1 MGRIGTAKYNTV
13 TLNNKKYKMG
23 ITSVKSIPRAI
34 TEIVVHHVKGS
45 MTNITPDIVLL
56 R

>member
-1 MGRIGTAKYNTV
+1 MGRFGTAKYNTV
-13 TLNNKKYKMG
+13 TLINKKYKMG

>member
-1 MGRIGTAKYNTV
+1 
-13 TLNNKKYKMG
+13 MG

-56 R
+56 RWGTNHSFVLRI